1 MENSIFYRYF
11 DLPASF
17 PVVGLLG
24 NSWHS
29 EHIDSPRLH
38 FHNCLEIGYLYEGR
52 CTVQFGEQM
61 YRAAAPSVVLAPPN
75 ASHITNPDPGQICG
89 WKWIYVDPVSLTTHL
104 PLQTQ
109 TELGLYQYRI
119 TGEDCILSAEEYPEM
134 YALIGMVAGEME
146 RSGNV
151 YQGVVRELLSAFLLM
166 LMREKPRDLTGPV
179 NSEHNPGMLQ
189 PAIAYI
195 MGHYM
200 EELDVDELASLC
212 HLSTSH
218 FRRMFKRTFGW
229 APLDYIQ
236 VTRIQRACTLLFN
249 ADYSVT
255 EIGMMVGYPTP
266 SSFGRMFRRFY
277 GISPNQW
284 RKKVRSD
291 DNRFVT
297 SYFHSLPPAASQFFP
312 QEYMEQLKTLEP
324 FREDKGGLLP

>member
-1 MENSIFYRYF
+1 MENSIFYRYY
-11 DLPASF
+11 DLPANF

-29 EHIDSPRLH
+29 EHIDVPRQH

-52 CTVQFGEQM
+52 CTVLFGEQKF
-61 YRAAAPSVVLAPPN
+61 RAEAPCLVLAPPN
-75 ASHITNPDPGQICG
+75 AAHITNPDAGQLCG
-89 WKWIYVDPVSLTTHL
+89 WKWLYVDPVGLLSQL
-104 PLQTQ
+104 PVQSQ
-109 TELGLYQYRI
+109 TELSLFQYRI
-119 TGEDCILSAEEYPEM
+119 SGEDCILPGEKYPAM
-134 YALIGMVAGEME
+134 YELIGMVTRELEA
-146 RSGNV
+146 SGHA
-151 YQGVVRELLSAFLLM
+151 YQGIVRELLGAFFLM
-166 LMREKPRDLTGPV
+166 LMREKPQDLTVPV

-189 PAIAYI
+189 PAISYI
-195 MGHYM
+195 MAHYM
-200 EELDVDELASLC
+200 EELDVDDLASRC

-218 FRRMFKRTFGW
+218 FRRMFKRIFGW

-255 EIGMMVGYPTP
+255 EIGIMVGYPTP

-284 RKKVRSD
+284 RKKMRSE
-291 DNRFVT
+291 NSGMVT

-312 QEYMEQLKTLEP
+312 HEYMEQLKTLGP
-324 FREDKGGLLP
+324 FKEEKGG